1 LIALIHVCVIWTVST
16 KEPGD
21 VHEGG

>member
-1 LIALIHVCVIWTVST
+1 LIALIQVCVIQTVST